1 MFRMANLFR
10 YVEICLAVV
19 LFSWTFTRLPFAVR
33 LSGEYFLQLSAFV
46 SSPLFVFIV
55 CNVIIITL
63 IVISGCFSA
72 QKPVADI
79 AETEIFEELIK
90 HGGDSAEPPLE
101 TDPSVLTEP
110 SGLVVYQDKQI
121 VFEEKK
127 STIIGEAEMGSDS
140 KVCRRTQSEKFERE
154 SSKKP
159 HQKLRRSET
168 EKCMKVAKSDKNLP
182 EKEYPKLSDEE
193 FQRTIE
199 AFIAKQ
205 SKFHRQESF
214 AIVVSNLSWWVHEQ

>member
-1 MFRMANLFR
+1 MANLFR

-33 LSGEYFLQLSAFV
+33 LSGEYFLQLSSFRLEP
-46 SSPLFVFIV
+46 SLR
-55 CNVIIITL
+55 
-63 IVISGCFSA
+63 
-72 QKPVADI
+72 
-79 AETEIFEELIK
+79 TEIFEELIK

-159 HQKLRRSET
+159 RQKLRRSET

-214 AIVVSNLSWWVHEQ
+214 AIVVSNLS

>member
-1 MFRMANLFR
+1 MFRI

-33 LSGEYFLQLSAFV
+33 LSGEYFRQFSAFV
-46 SSPLFVFIV
+46 SSPLFVFIL
-55 CNVIIITL
+55 CNVIIVTL
-63 IVISGCFSA
+63 IVKSGCFAA
-72 QKPVADI
+72 QKPVADN

-90 HGGDSAEPPLE
+90 HGGDSAEPLSE

-127 STIIGEAEMGSDS
+127 STISGEAEMGSDS

-159 HQKLRRSET
+159 CQKLRRSET
-168 EKCMKVAKSDKNLP
+168 EKCMKVAQSDENLP

-214 AIVVSNLSWWVHEQ
+214 AIVVSNHS

>member
-1 MFRMANLFR
+1 MLRIKNLFR

-33 LSGEYFLQLSAFV
+33 LSVEYFRQLSAFA
-46 SSPLFVFIV
+46 SSPLFVFIL
-55 CNVIIITL
+55 CNVIIVTL
-63 IVISGCFSA
+63 IVKSGCFSA
-72 QKPVADI
+72 QKPVADN
-79 AETEIFEELIK
+79 AETEIYEELIK

-101 TDPSVLTEP
+101 TDPSVVTEP
-110 SGLVVYQDKQI
+110 LALVVYQDKQI

-127 STIIGEAEMGSDS
+127 STISGEAEMGSDS

-159 HQKLRRSET
+159 RQKLRRSET
-168 EKCMKVAKSDKNLP
+168 EKYMKVAQSDEKFT

-193 FQRTIE
+193 FQRTID

-205 SKFHRQESF
+205 SKFHRQESL
-214 AIVVSNLSWWVHEQ
+214 AIVVSNHS

>member
-1 MFRMANLFR
+1 MANLFR

-46 SSPLFVFIV
+46 SSPLFVFIL
-55 CNVIIITL
+55 CNVIIVTL
-63 IVISGCFSA
+63 IVNSGCFSA
-72 QKPVADI
+72 QKPVADN
-79 AETEIFEELIK
+79 AETEIYEELIK
-90 HGGDSAEPPLE
+90 HGCDSAEPLSE

-159 HQKLRRSET
+159 RQKLRRSET
-168 EKCMKVAKSDKNLP
+168 EKCMKVAQSDENLP
-182 EKEYPKLSDEE
+182 ENEYPKLRLLSDEE

-205 SKFHRQESF
+205 SKFHRQESL
-214 AIVVSNLSWWVHEQ
+214 AIVVSNHS